1 MSIFSSGFGERGA
14 PVKRVRRFAALC
26 IALVLLLSGC
36 KAWNRLGVIEDV
48 LGLDLSG
55 GTLED
60 YNDTH
65 SAMSDGTTF
74 AKIVFAD
81 GAVEERIRQDARWNT
96 LPVSET
102 AETLFYGTSE
112 ERDGTVYSAGPFLTD
127 RDGAPL
133 FPKVKAGYW
142 FLLDRQTGFAGEVVM
157 LNRYSFNFT
166 AALYD
171 SASRTLYFAKLDT

>member
-1 MSIFSSGFGERGA
+1 MLA
-14 PVKRVRRFAALC
+14 AALV
-26 IALVLLLSGC
+26 VLLAGC
-36 KAWNRLGVIEDV
+36 EAWNRLGVIGGV
-48 LGLDLSG
+48 LGLDVSG
-55 GTLED
+55 GTLET
-60 YNDTH
+60 YTDTH
-65 SAMSDGTTF
+65 GAMSDGTTF

-81 GAVEERIRQDARWNT
+81 GAVEARIREDERWNA

-102 AETLFYGTSE
+102 AETLFYGTSK

-142 FLLDRQTGFAGEVVM
+142 FLLDRQTGFAGEAAI

-171 SASRTLYFAKLDT
+171 SAAKTLYYAKLDT